1 MDSITSIA
9 VLILILP
16 AAGALL
22 CAVLKGRA
30 RPAAVAI
37 AALVT
42 GLAVWLTLSA
52 FRAGLMV
59 GASSTRMLGGLP
71 WLRGT
76 VDAPIFGILIDPLAS
91 LMLLVAVPIGF
102 LTVLYSTSY
111 LTDKNAEHSVGSEHY
126 GRYYFWLLLFI
137 ASMVGVAL
145 APNFLQ
151 LFIFWEMTTLCSWAL
166 ISFRQDEKSLQAG
179 FKALLMTSVGSAFFL
194 LAILIIFAR
203 TSSFEFSALG
213 RLPAGLKSWVF
224 FFLLIAAWAK
234 AAQVPFQT
242 WLPDAMEAPTP
253 ISAYLHAAAMVK
265 AGVYLMARTVSSG
278 WDIPPKMALLMA
290 GMALVTILV
299 ALSFYF
305 VQDDLKR
312 LLAYSTIAH
321 LGYVLLGIA
330 MGGLGSTLAF
340 RGAIL
345 HIICHGYS
353 KATLFFCA
361 GAIAYVT
368 GTRSISALR
377 GLGKT
382 LPLQATAFFVGL
394 LAVTGVPPLACF
406 WSKFMILSGAMRLS
420 GPIGPLIVTFILCET
435 LVSFGWML
443 YIAQKIFLGAPLIT
457 VPADPPWPMDSTLI
471 ILMIGCVVAPLV
483 GMPLVQL
490 IGR

>member
-1 MDSITSIA
+1 MDLITSIA
-9 VLILILP
+9 VPMLILP

-22 CAVLKGRA
+22 CALLKGRA

-37 AALVT
+37 AAIVT
-42 GLAVWLTLSA
+42 GLAVWLTFSTY
-52 FRAGLMV
+52 GT
-59 GASSTRMLGGLP
+59 SYTRMLGSLP
-71 WLRGT
+71 WLHGI
-76 VDAPIFGILIDPLAS
+76 VDAALLGILIDPLAS
-91 LMLLVAVPIGF
+91 LMLLVVVVPIGL

-111 LTDKNAEHSVGSEHY
+111 LTDKNREHPVGSEHY

-137 ASMVGVAL
+137 TSMVGVAIS
-145 APNFLQ
+145 PNFLQ
-151 LFIFWEMTTLCSWAL
+151 FLVFWEMTTLCSWAL
-166 ISFRQDEKSLQAG
+166 ISFRQDERSLRAG
-179 FKALLMTSVGSAFFL
+179 FKALLMTHVGSAFLL

-203 TSSFEFSALG
+203 TNSLEFSALS
-213 RLPAGLKSWVF
+213 RLPEGLKSWVLL
-224 FFLLIAAWAK
+224 FLLIAAWAK
-234 AAQVPFQT
+234 AAQVPLHT

-278 WDIPPKMALLMA
+278 WGIPPKISLLMA
-290 GMALVTILV
+290 GMALLTIFV

-330 MGGLGSTLAF
+330 VGCLGSTLGF
-340 RGAIL
+340 QGGVL

-361 GAIAYVT
+361 GTIAYVT

-377 GLGKT
+377 GLGRSM
-382 LPLQATAFFVGL
+382 PLTATAFFVGL
-394 LAVTGVPPLACF
+394 LSVTGVPPLACF
-406 WSKFMILSGAMRLS
+406 WSKFMILSGAIRLS
-420 GPIGPLIVTFILCET
+420 GPLGPLIVIFILCET

-443 YIAQKIFLGAPLIT
+443 YIAQKIFLGAPRPVAQVL
-457 VPADPPWPMDSTLI
+457 PNLPWAMNATLI

-483 GMPLVQL
+483 GMPLVRL
-490 IGR
+490 MGK